1 MVGDW
6 LRRKDKTEPVKT
18 SWLFVIATLAIIA
31 GLCFNFFFP
40 INKALWTSS
49 FVLYA
54 GGLAT
59 AGLTLSYWL
68 IDVQQRKK
76 YITPFVAFGANAIT
90 AYIAADAVLAV
101 LDWFH
106 PYLDGKKVGL
116 QEYLYRTFLVPY
128 FSPVNASLAGALTN
142 VIILSIPMIIL
153 YKKKIFI
160 KV

>member
-1 MVGDW
+1 MIGDW
-6 LRRKDKTEPVKT
+6 LRRKDRTEPVKAT
-18 SWLFVIATLAIIA
+18 WLFVVATLAVIA
-31 GLCFNFFFP
+31 GLLWNQFFP

-49 FVLYA
+49 FVLYT

-76 YITPFVAFGANAIT
+76 YITPFIAFGANAIT
-90 AYIAADAVLAV
+90 AYVAADVVLAV

-106 PYLDGKKVGL
+106 PHLNGKKVGL
-116 QEYLYRTFLVPY
+116 QQYLYDSFFKPH
-128 FSPVNASLAGALTN
+128 FSPFNASVAGALTY
-142 VIILSIPMIIL
+142 VILLSIPMIIL
-153 YKKKIFI
+153 YKRKIFI

>member
-1 MVGDW
+1 M
-6 LRRKDKTEPVKT
+6 
-18 SWLFVIATLAIIA
+18 AIIA
-31 GLCFNFFFP
+31 GLIWDKFFP

-49 FVLYA
+49 FVLYT

-76 YITPFVAFGANAIT
+76 YITPFVAYGANAIT
-90 AYIAADAVLAV
+90 AYVAADVVLVV
-101 LDWFH
+101 LDWIH
-106 PYLDGKKVGL
+106 PTLHGQKVGL
-116 QEYLYRTFLVPY
+116 QQYLYQTFFVPY
-128 FSPVNASLAGALTN
+128 FSPFNASVAGAVTFVL
-142 VIILSIPMIIL
+142 ILMIPMIVL